1 MSEVTKIT
9 GGKQPAILTVM
20 ADEEVTGTGE
30 PPAMSTLADVVLILD
45 DVVDRPPYFHN
56 KKYIISR
63 TRCLTVFVLV
73 ITVLLLPIGILLV
86 VTYLNF
92 KIYTIIF

>member
-1 MSEVTKIT
+1 MSELTKIT

-56 KKYIISR
+56 EKYIISR
-63 TRCLTVFVLV
+63 TKCLTVVVLV
-73 ITVLLLPIGILLV
+73 INCFLTRYFHLV
-86 VTYLNF
+86 VTYLGF
-92 KIYTIIF
+92 KTYTIIF